1 MTTSK
6 APPRPP
12 QGAAPAAAGTP
23 AAPQGPGN
31 SYTRFIPRE
40 ELGSFAAWNPGAL
53 EEPGARRPAPGES
66 PAGGGVHKAPF
77 AVRAGVAAGVPA
89 EAARP
94 RPAMPADSAF
104 ADLGRTPG
112 PRGPAAAAAAP
123 EVAPEPPAPPEPAPD
138 VDALV
143 REARQAGY
151 QDGYRDGLAA
161 LESVKQSHAAQMA
174 AFMSDQVGAL
184 IGEMQQRLDT
194 VEQQLSGRIA
204 GVALELARQVVRSEI
219 TLRPDVV
226 VAVAEEALN
235 TLLASARQVTLRLHP
250 EDQALVKGVID
261 EQLAARGGR
270 AVPDPH
276 LTRGGCVI
284 ESDIAVVDASVE
296 ARWHTAAAAMGLR
309 LEWDEHPRV
318 PMANSPVSDEGDSA
332 WLDDMAPAD
341 PATGADR

>member
-1 MTTSK
+1 V
-6 APPRPP
+6 
-12 QGAAPAAAGTP
+12 APAP
-23 AAPQGPGN
+23 
-31 SYTRFIPRE
+31 
-40 ELGSFAAWNPGAL
+40 
-53 EEPGARRPAPGES
+53 
-66 PAGGGVHKAPF
+66 
-77 AVRAGVAAGVPA
+77 VPA
-89 EAARP
+89 EAPRT
-94 RPAMPADSAF
+94 RPATPADSAF
-104 ADLGRTPG
+104 ADLGRAAG
-112 PRGPAAAAAAP
+112 AKGAQGARSAPAASAP
-123 EVAPEPPAPPEPAPD
+123 EVPPEPSLPPEPAPD
-138 VDALV
+138 IDALV

-174 AFMSDQVGAL
+174 SFMSDQVGAL
-184 IGEMQQRLDT
+184 VGEMQQRLDT

-235 TLLASARQVTLRLHP
+235 TLLASARQVTLRLNP
-250 EDQALVKGVID
+250 EDQALVRGVLD
-261 EQLAARGGR
+261 EQLAARGAR

-276 LTRGGCVI
+276 LTRGGCVV

-309 LEWDEHPRV
+309 MEWDEHPRV
-318 PMANSPVSDEGDSA
+318 PMASSPVSDEGDSA
-332 WLDDMAPAD
+332 WLDDMGPVD